1 MVLES
6 SAMSIAAPPPGL
18 PSVHRASPPLEAGDH
33 LDQPTFHARYEAMP
47 PGVKAELIGGVVY
60 MPSPVSDAHST
71 PHADLLFW
79 LGYYRAYTPGLLVS
93 DNGTAILAD
102 DSEPQPDAA
111 LRVAVGGQTRV
122 DAGGYVVGCPELV
135 CEVANTSAS
144 YDLHAK
150 RLDYDRHGAREYVAV
165 VVREGRVAWFARDAA
180 GRLAEVPPDADGV
193 HRSRAFPGLWLD
205 PAALLRGDARRL
217 IDVLDQGLA
226 TPGHADFAAG
236 LAAAAATTT
245 TTPSSG

>member
-1 MVLES
+1 
-6 SAMSIAAPPPGL
+6 MSIAAPPPGL

-33 LDQPTFHARYEAMP
+33 LDQATFHARYEAMP

-60 MPSPVSDAHST
+60 MPSPVGRAHGT
-71 PHADLLFW
+71 QTALLTIW
-79 LGYYRAYTPGLLVS
+79 TGHYMMATPGVEVM
-93 DNGTAILAD
+93 DNGTTILAD
-102 DSEPQPDAA
+102 DSEPQPDVA
-111 LRVAVGGQTRV
+111 LRVLSGGQTRV
-122 DAGGYVVGCPELV
+122 DAAGYVAGCPELV

-193 HRSRAFPGLWLD
+193 HRSLAFPGLWLD

-217 IDVLDQGLA
+217 IDALDQGLA
-226 TPGHADFAAG
+226 TPAHAAFAAG
-236 LAAAAATTT
+236 LAAAA
-245 TTPSSG
+245 G